1 MKHLVLILSV
11 LFLINLPWRVYCS
24 ALPDEAPV
32 VLWEIGKSDNDNSDL
47 QFAPNQFYLYRTP
60 GVYIAGVSDPARSW
74 PYILPGPLDL
84 WAGPGP
90 HTFEIFFC
98 LDKINRNSD
107 FMLVIDILDAH
118 SFKPSKIKVKVNNS
132 VFEHQ
137 FEPGNNDWL
146 MSAMDNS
153 GQEQVAS
160 FTIPGSALKAGENR
174 IGITATEGAWIL
186 WDAIR
191 LEAPQGVA
199 TVSGPDKKTYIH
211 SVHAKQALMKDGNGL
226 SRPITLDVIHVGK
239 ETESVVKVSGNE
251 LLSVK
256 LFPGRQ
262 TIEVLVPENS
272 HTEDLTIELVS
283 DGEVIASALKLV
295 EPVRKWEVHLIHQ
308 THLDIGF
315 THTQE
320 EVLEKQIGYLYEVL
334 DLIEKTKEYPEGA
347 RFKWHAEGMWAVDEF
362 MRRATEEKKQQYIK
376 ALQDQSIHLDAFY
389 VHLLTGLATGEE
401 LFELMQPAKEFEKK
415 YGVPVI
421 TALGSDVPGYSWG
434 LVTAMAGQGIKFLNM
449 APNNNHR
456 LGYLFHYADQPFYW
470 LGPDGHDKVL
480 TWMASHAYIYFW
492 EQDASLDRVP
502 RYLEYLENR
511 DFPYDIT
518 MLRYEVGGDNGYPDP
533 RLPDRVKE
541 WNEKYAW
548 PKLIIST
555 NSQLYKSFIGRY
567 EDEIPVVSGD
577 LTPYWEDGA
586 TSTSA
591 DLAISR
597 RAGERILQAHVL
609 QSMLEPGVD
618 LTDDFSRAWN
628 NLLMYDEHTWGAWSS
643 ISDPFGEFTVRQDE
657 YKQRFALDARDQTVG
672 LMDKITANYIEPGSG
687 VVDIYNTSSWIRS
700 DLVFLSPEQSEAGD
714 LVTDDRDNSV
724 LSQRLAGGELVFM
737 AYEVPA
743 FGARRYR
750 ISDGKAKQQNIIE
763 IDKSGISNDRVEVT
777 IDSKSGSVSSIILKE
792 SGHEYIDRSK
802 GHLLNDYVYIPGRDE
817 DTDWQGID
825 SPVTIS
831 VEDAGPLVGT
841 LRIESGAAGCER
853 LVRRVRLVAGQEM
866 VDIINTVDKKQ
877 VLDPEQV
884 YFAFPFNIPEGR
896 ARVDIPWGVVRP
908 ETDQMAGANKN
919 YFAVQRWVDIS
930 NESEGLTWVTLDAPM
945 VKFDPIRII
954 GKGRGDNY
962 TMAEMGVEGV
972 RPWWNKT
979 APASQTLY
987 SWVMTNHWEVNYKA
1001 YQEGEISYH
1010 YALFPHNSLYN
1021 GTEAEKKARNITQ
1034 PMLAVEADPSNP
1046 VLKPFMQVDSEGVIV
1061 TSIRPT
1067 RDGRAQMVRLYNTL
1081 SSSSQAKIIF
1091 NDSREY
1097 DVHYCDSMGYP
1108 LTLADKAVELTG
1120 YGVVTIR
1127 IDLTTGNI
1135 PR

>member
-1 MKHLVLILSV
+1 MKNLYLILAV
-11 LFLINLPWRVYCS
+11 LWLS
-24 ALPDEAPV
+24 PDVTCASISNHSEDQTV
-32 VLWEIGKSDNDNSDL
+32 ILWEIGKSDNDNSDL
-47 QFAPNQFYLYRTP
+47 QFAPNQFYLYRNP
-60 GVYIAGVSDPARSW
+60 GVHIAGASDPAQGW

-98 LDKINRNSD
+98 LDKFNKNSD
-107 FMLVIDILDAH
+107 FKLVIDILDAH
-118 SFKPSKIKVKVNNS
+118 SFKPSKIQARVNNS
-132 VFEHQ
+132 IFEHQ

-153 GQEQVAS
+153 GREQVAS
-160 FTIPGSALKAGENR
+160 ITIPGSALKAGENK
-174 IGITATEGAWIL
+174 IGITAAEGAWIL

-191 LEAPQGVA
+191 LEAPPGLSI
-199 TVSGPDKKTYIH
+199 TGPDKATYIH
-211 SVHAKQALMKDGNGL
+211 SVHAKQVLMKDKNGL
-226 SRPITLDVIHVGK
+226 SRPIILDVIHVGE
-239 ETESVVKVSGNE
+239 ETDAAVKVSENE
-251 LLSVK
+251 RVPVK
-256 LFPGRQ
+256 LFSGRQ
-262 TIEVLVPENS
+262 SIEVLIPENS
-272 HTEDLTIELVS
+272 DTEDLKIELIS
-283 DGEVIASALKLV
+283 DGMVIASASKLI

-320 EVLEKQIGYLYEVL
+320 EVLEMQIKYLYEAL
-334 DLIEKTKEYPEGA
+334 DLIEKTKDYPEGA

-362 MRRATEEKKQQYIK
+362 MRRATEERKQQYIK
-376 ALQDQSIHLDAFY
+376 ALNEQSVHLDAFY
-389 VHLLTGLATGEE
+389 VHLLTGLATDEE

-415 YGVPVI
+415 YDVPVI
-421 TALGSDVPGYSWG
+421 TAIGSDVPGYSWG

-470 LGPDGHDKVL
+470 LGPDGHHKVL

-492 EQDASLDRVP
+492 DQDASLEKVP
-502 RYLEYLENR
+502 GYLEYLEGR
-511 DFPYDIT
+511 DFPYDIA

-541 WNEKYAW
+541 WNEKYSW
-548 PKLIIST
+548 PKIIIST

-567 EDEIPVVSGD
+567 EDKIPVVSGD

-609 QSMLEPGVD
+609 QSMLEPGTE
-618 LTDDFSRAWN
+618 LIDDFNQAWN
-628 NLLMYDEHTWGAWSS
+628 NILMYDEHTWGAWSS

-657 YKQRFALDARDQTVG
+657 YKQQFALDARDQTIM
-672 LMDKITANYIEPGSG
+672 LMDKITANHKEPGSG
-687 VVDIYNTSSWIRS
+687 VIDVYNTSSWMRS
-700 DLVFLSPEQSEAGD
+700 DLVFLSPGQSGRGD
-714 LVTDDRDNSV
+714 RVINDRGDPV
-724 LSQRLAGGELVFM
+724 PSQRLASGELVFI
-737 AYEVPA
+737 ADEVPA
-743 FGARRYR
+743 FGVRRYR
-750 ISDGKAKQQNIIE
+750 ISNGMAKQPNIIE
-763 IDKSGISNDRVEVT
+763 IDETSISNGRVEVK
-777 IDSKSGSVSSIILKE
+777 IDGKSGSVASIILKE
-792 SGHEYIDRSK
+792 SGYEYIDKSK
-802 GHLLNDYVYIPGRDE
+802 GHLLNDYVYILGREE
-817 DTDWQGID
+817 DTDWHGLE
-825 SPVTIS
+825 SPVTIT

-841 LRIESGAAGCER
+841 LRIESGAAGCES
-853 LVRRVRLVAGQEM
+853 LVRRVRLIAGQDR
-866 VDIINTVDKKQ
+866 VDLINTVDKKQ

-884 YFAFPFNIPEGR
+884 YFTFPFNIPEGQ

-919 YFAVQRWVDIS
+919 FFTVQRWVDIS
-930 NESEGLTWVTLDAPM
+930 NESNGLTWVTPDAPM

-962 TMAEMGVEGV
+962 TMAELGVEGI

-979 APASQTLY
+979 VLPSQTFY

-1001 YQEGEISYH
+1001 FQEGEITYH
-1010 YALFPHNSLYN
+1010 YALFPHDSGYN
-1021 GTEAEKKARNITQ
+1021 GSEAEISARGVCQ
-1034 PMLAVEADPSNP
+1034 PLIPLEADPSTP
-1046 VLKPFMQVDSEGVIV
+1046 VFVPFLNIDSEGVIV

-1067 RDGRAQMVRLYNTL
+1067 RDGEAQMVRLYNTQ
-1081 SSSSQAKIIF
+1081 SSSAKATISF

-1097 DVHYCDSMGYP
+1097 DIQYCNSMGDP
-1108 LTLADKAVELTG
+1108 LKPAGRTIELPG
-1120 YGVVTIR
+1120 YGVVTLR
-1127 IDLTTGNI
+1127 ID
-1135 PR
+1135 R